1 MSNSDEIKRN
11 SHNIW
16 LAGLGAYSTKESEG
30 SKHYEALIEKGK
42 LLEAQNSEKDE
53 KIEKPLPDSRL
64 NDLKSKANQTMDRI
78 EKAFDQRVS
87 SALNRLG
94 ISTRTDLD
102 DLNEKID
109 ILTDALEKATKQLD
123 K

>member
-30 SKHYEALIEKGK
+30 SKHYETLIAKGK
-42 LLEAQNSEKDE
+42 LLEEKNNEHEE
-53 KIEKPLPDSRL
+53 KIGKPTSDSRL
-64 NDLKSKANQTMDRI
+64 HDLKSRANQTMDRI

-87 SALNRLG
+87 SALSRLG

-102 DLNEKID
+102 DLNAKIE
-109 ILTDALEKATKQLD
+109 ILTDALEKATKQLE